1 MYIWSDQIQLSR
13 KKESHR
19 MPVTALALLS
29 ALPIGLA
36 LIMMVGL
43 HWPATRAMPIAW
55 LVTALTGLFAWQMP
69 LGFILAATIG
79 GFGNALNVLVIVLGA
94 IVLLFTLQESG
105 AMATINAGLASLS
118 GDKRVQCIII
128 AFLFG
133 AFLEGAAGFGAP
145 AAIAAPLMISLGF
158 PALAAVMACLILNSF
173 PVSFGVIGAVIWFG
187 LGNLD
192 PLIGQA
198 AAGGLLPAGVTG
210 PDGFYKLVGHWA
222 AILNLVPIYVLPLFV
237 CCFISRYF
245 GPNRSWREGLGA
257 WRLSLFASTVFAATY
272 LFFAF
277 SLGVEFPS
285 LMGGLIGLAAV
296 IAALRRKWFL
306 PKSGWT
312 FAPKSQWNADW
323 LGAIETPTADRQTA
337 AMSQLRAWLP
347 YVIIGLLLVLT
358 RMTQLPFKAWVSS
371 VELTFPHILGYDT
384 VQFSMKPLYLPG
396 IMPFMLVALLIIPL
410 HGMSGA
416 QVKRAWSDAL
426 QRIKGPAIALL
437 FAVALVEIF
446 KQSAHN
452 TLGYPSMP
460 LSMAQATAAL
470 AGYSWPFFAPFV
482 GALGAFITGSNT
494 VSNLLFSEFRYGLAS
509 QLDIS
514 RQIVVALQVVGG
526 SMGNMVCVHNI
537 VAASAVVGLSG
548 QEGTIIR
555 RNVVPLLIYGIS
567 AGLMGLVLCYW
578 LFPGIF

>member
-1 MYIWSDQIQLSR
+1 
-13 KKESHR
+13 
-19 MPVTALALLS
+19 MPVSLLALLS
-29 ALPIGLA
+29 ALPIGMA

-55 LVTALTGLFAWQMP
+55 LVTALSGLFIWQMP
-69 LGFILAATIG
+69 VGFILAATIG
-79 GFGNALNVLVIVLGA
+79 GFGSALNVLVIVLGA

-118 GDKRVQCIII
+118 DDKRVQCIII

-198 AAGGLLPAGVTG
+198 AASGLLPSGVTG
-210 PDGFYKLVGHWA
+210 PDGFFKMVGHWA
-222 AILNLVPIYVLPLFV
+222 AILNVFPIYVLPLFV

-245 GPNRSWREGLGA
+245 GPNRFWREGLGA

-272 LFFAF
+272 LLFAF
-277 SLGVEFPS
+277 GLGVEFPT
-285 LMGGLIGLAAV
+285 LMGGLAGLAAV
-296 IAALRRKWFL
+296 VAALKRRWFL
-306 PKSGWT
+306 PETAWT
-312 FAPKSQWNADW
+312 FAPRSQWEADW
-323 LGAIETPTADRQTA
+323 LGAVDTPKADEQA
-337 AMSQLRAWLP
+337 VMSQMRAWFP

-371 VELTFPHILGYDT
+371 VELALPRILGYDT
-384 VQFSMKPLYLPG
+384 VHFSMKPLYLPG

-410 HGMSGA
+410 HGMSRA
-416 QVKRAWSDAL
+416 QVKRAWGEAL
-426 QRIKGPAIALL
+426 LRIKGPTIALL

-452 TLGYPSMP
+452 VMGYPSMP
-460 LSMAQATAAL
+460 LAMAQATAAL
-470 AGYSWPFFAPFV
+470 AGHSWPFFAPFV

-494 VSNLLFSEFRYGLAS
+494 VSNLLFSEFQYGLAS
-509 QLDIS
+509 QLEIS

-555 RNVVPLLIYGIS
+555 RNAFPLLIYGTA
-567 AGLMGLVLCYW
+567 AGLMGMVLCYW
-578 LFPGIF
+578 LFPNIF